1 MDTKMEPLLDVQNLS
16 VSFPTAAGQST
27 VLHNASY
34 RIDRGEVLAIV
45 GESGS
50 GKSVAMLA
58 VMGLLPPTA
67 TVTADRITFEG
78 RDIATSRQRTGD
90 GSSARISR

>member
-1 MDTKMEPLLDVQNLS
+1 MEPLLDVQNLS
-16 VSFPTAAGQST
+16 VSFPTAAGETT

-50 GKSVAMLA
+50 GGGCIGAASFLRGMAFAIAMDFA
-58 VMGLLPPTA
+58 VQPRWM
-67 TVTADRITFEG
+67 
-78 RDIATSRQRTGD
+78 
-90 GSSARISR
+90 AR